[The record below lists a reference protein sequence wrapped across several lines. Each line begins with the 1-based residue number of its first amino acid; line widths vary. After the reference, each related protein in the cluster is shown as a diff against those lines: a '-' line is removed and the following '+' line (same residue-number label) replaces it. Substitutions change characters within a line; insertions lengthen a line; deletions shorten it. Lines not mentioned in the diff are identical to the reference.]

1 MESENITYGITIL
14 NGNSLKDNIFN
25 DDNYIL
31 KYPNN
36 NSVKKI
42 KKNRKNK
49 KKLRKLIIL

>member
-36 NSVKKI
+36 ISVKKI

-49 KKLRKLIIL
+49 KKI